1 MNAAAPD
8 NPRVADSRPQPD
20 LVAANQRSANAMGSA
35 SSVDVPFTA
44 SDPNDVVALARGQ
57 KQADQS
63 AGGNGDGS
71 HASGD
76 WPARPAEFGQL
87 LLPVEAAQ
95 YLRLDETGSHTPQ
108 SAIRTLNYW
117 RDRGEL
123 KATKYARRIWF
134 RRVELNRFL
143 ERKTEE

>member
-1 MNAAAPD
+1 MNAATPNKPVA
-8 NPRVADSRPQPD
+8 ADSRPRPD
-20 LVAANQRSANAMGSA
+20 LSADTQRNAGVPRSTTCTEVPSAVSAPSGVIAA
-35 SSVDVPFTA
+35 
-44 SDPNDVVALARGQ
+44 ARGL
-57 KQADQS
+57 KQTDRS
-63 AGGNGDGS
+63 SGGNGDGS
-71 HASGD
+71 HASDD

-95 YLRLDETGSHTPQ
+95 YLRLDETGLHTPR

-117 RDRGEL
+117 RDHGEL

-134 RRVELNRFL
+134 RRVELDRFL